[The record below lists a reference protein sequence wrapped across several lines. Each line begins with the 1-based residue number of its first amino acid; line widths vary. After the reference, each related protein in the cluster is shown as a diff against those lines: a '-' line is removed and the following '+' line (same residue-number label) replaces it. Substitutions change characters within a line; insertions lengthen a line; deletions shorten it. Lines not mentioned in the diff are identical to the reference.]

1 MFNDLLTRGFF
12 DFGLEVGFGDILRL
26 APLKKLPMIG
36 LVFMLEG
43 EETIDWNIILLF
55 EFWSQRAVKML
66 SVASFWDF

>member
-12 DFGLEVGFGDILRL
+12 DLGLEAGFGDILRL

-43 EETIDWNIILLF
+43 EETID
-55 EFWSQRAVKML
+55 
-66 SVASFWDF
+66 